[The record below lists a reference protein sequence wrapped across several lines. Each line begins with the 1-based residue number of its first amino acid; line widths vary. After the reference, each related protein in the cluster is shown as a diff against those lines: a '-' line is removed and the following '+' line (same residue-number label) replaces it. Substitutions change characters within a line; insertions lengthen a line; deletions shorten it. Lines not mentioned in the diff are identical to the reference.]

1 MKNLVVT
8 LTFIFLTQFTYSQD
22 ILDGI
27 PRDGAYDKD
36 IRDGG
41 KDRMIQDYQYVRES
55 DVMWSTKIERVIDL
69 REKMNQVFYYPLR
82 PINDRQNLIDVLI
95 QAITGR

>member
-41 KDRMIQDYQYVRES
+41 KTMIQDYQYVRES
-55 DVMWSTKIERVIDL
+55 DMWSTKLKELLIY
-69 REKMNQVFYYPLR
+69 EKK
-82 PINDRQNLIDVLI
+82 
-95 QAITGR
+95 

>member
-1 MKNLVVT
+1 MV
-8 LTFIFLTQFTYSQD
+8 
-22 ILDGI
+22 

-55 DVMWSTKIERVIDL
+55 DVVATKLKELLIY
-69 REKMNQVFYYPLR
+69 EKK
-82 PINDRQNLIDVLI
+82 
-95 QAITGR
+95 